1 MDVALGLLLVQGAL
15 GALDTLWYHEWMQ
28 HLPTRAGARRE
39 LRLHASRDFA
49 YAIVFGSLGWVEW
62 QGWFVCVLAAVLLFE
77 IVITCWDFIE
87 EDQSRPLPPGER
99 VMHTVMAI
107 VYGAFLANL
116 IPHLVTWSTASPGFR
131 LASYGVVS
139 WFMSAMALGVFV
151 SGIRDLVASFSS
163 RSASN
168 SETQRSQYPETATF
182 DSQARRP

>member
-15 GALDTLWYHEWMQ
+15 GALDTLWYHEGMQ
-28 HLPTRAGARRE
+28 QLPTRAGARRE

-49 YAIVFGSLGWVEW
+49 YAIVFGSLGWIEW
-62 QGWFVCVLAAVLLFE
+62 QGLFVWLLVAVLLFE

-87 EDQSRPLPPGER
+87 EDQSRRLPPGER

-116 IPHLVTWSTASPGFR
+116 IPQLTIWSTAPSGFR
-131 LASYGVVS
+131 PASDGVVS
-139 WFMSAMALGVFV
+139 WLMTAMALGVFL
-151 SGIRDLVASFSS
+151 SGIRDLVASFSV

-168 SETQRSQYPETATF
+168 SETLRSH
-182 DSQARRP
+182 